1 MFKLPKFA
9 KAIAGAVALAGSTAL
24 GFLPHTDPWFNILTG
39 VVAVLG
45 IYGIYAIP
53 NKVLAEDVLGLLGK
67 VLPADVVAK
76 IAPLVQSV
84 VDAVDPAPAPVP
96 APVPNPAAP
105 VSEPQPIP
113 PVAAPADATVTPA
126 AGQ

>member
-53 NKVLAEDVLGLLGK
+53 NKVLAQDVLALLGR
-67 VLPADVVAK
+67 VLPAAVVAK
-76 IAPLVQSV
+76 IAPLIESV
-84 VDAVDPAPAPVP
+84 INAVDPAPADPTQPPLTPIP
-96 APVPNPAAP
+96 AVT
-105 VSEPQPIP
+105 P
-113 PVAAPADATVTPA
+113 PVAAPPA
-126 AGQ
+126 AGK